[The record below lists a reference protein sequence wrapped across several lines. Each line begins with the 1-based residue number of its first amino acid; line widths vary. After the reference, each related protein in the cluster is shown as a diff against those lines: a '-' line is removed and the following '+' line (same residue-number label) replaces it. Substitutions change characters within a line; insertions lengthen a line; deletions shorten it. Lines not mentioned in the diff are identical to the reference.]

1 MKHGPQSWHMLKTK
15 LRDGTLHEVFDDWKW
30 ILRYTARYRG
40 RIVLYT
46 LLGILSSTLG
56 LAGSVAGKY
65 LIDIIT
71 GMQTQRL
78 LFFGCFMI
86 GTALASLVIG
96 CIVDRL
102 SARLT
107 ADIGN
112 DVQADLFARVL
123 DADWLSV
130 SRYASGDLVSRFT
143 QDASTVASNAVGW
156 IPRVLIAAYQFAAT
170 FVVILYYDPVMALFA
185 LGTAPML
192 LLLSRRVIR
201 EQRTR
206 GAEVRDAAGVLSAFA
221 VESFGGIDTVKSFG
235 MTDLC
240 CSRLHRIQQN
250 YREKTLAHQWF
261 SMKTGSVLQLCGMAV
276 QYAAFG
282 YCLWRLWSGDIT
294 FGTMTLFLQQRSNL
308 TGAFHALVGMIPT
321 FLSASVAAHRICA
334 CIGLPGERHAGVPV
348 ASVPAGGISVCMDG
362 VRFAYEEG
370 RDVLCGS
377 GMEAHPGEIVALV
390 GASGEGKTTLLRLL
404 LGLVVPSEGT
414 AVLRGTD
421 GTVYDISADTRT
433 LFSYVPQGNTV
444 FSGTVADNLRMVKPD
459 ADDAAL
465 IAALDGA
472 CAWEFVSRM
481 PQGLETEIGERGRG
495 LSEGQA
501 QRIALARALLRDA
514 PVLLLDEATSALDV
528 ATERRVLRS
537 IMERAPQKTIL
548 LTTHRPTVLGMCSR
562 VYRVT
567 DTRITALSAEESS
580 ALAMDF

>member
-1 MKHGPQSWHMLKTK
+1 MKHGPQSLRMLKTK
-15 LRDGTLHEVFDDWKW
+15 LRDGTLHELFDDWKW
-30 ILRYTARYRG
+30 ILRYTAQYRG

-46 LLGILSSTLG
+46 VLGIVSSTLG

-71 GMQTQRL
+71 GMQTDRL
-78 LFFGCFMI
+78 VLLGCFMI

-96 CIVDRL
+96 CIADRL

-143 QDASTVASNAVGW
+143 QDAAAVAGNAVGW
-156 IPRVLIAAYQFAAT
+156 IPRAVIAAYQFAAT
-170 FVVILYYDPVMALFA
+170 FVVILYYDPIMALFA
-185 LGTAPML
+185 LGTAPVL

-201 EQRTR
+201 EQRAR
-206 GAEVRDAAGVLSAFA
+206 GAEVRDAAGELSAYA
-221 VESFGGIDTVKSFG
+221 VETFGGIDTVKSFG
-235 MTDLC
+235 IMDLC
-240 CSRLHRIQQN
+240 GSRLHRIQQN

-308 TGAFHALVGMIPT
+308 TGAFNALVGMVPA
-321 FLSASVAAHRICA
+321 FLSASVAAHRICE
-334 CIGLPGERHAGVPV
+334 CIGLPEERHAGLPA
-348 ASVPAGGISVCMDG
+348 ASVPTGGISVCMDG
-362 VRFAYEEG
+362 VQFAYEEG
-370 RDVLCGS
+370 RDVLRGS

-390 GASGEGKTTLLRLL
+390 GTSGEGKTTLLRLM
-404 LGLVVPSEGT
+404 LGLIVPTEGT
-414 AVLRGTD
+414 VMLRGSD
-421 GTVYDISADTRT
+421 GTVYDVSADTRT

-444 FSGTVADNLRMVKPD
+444 FSGTIADNLRMVKPD
-459 ADDAAL
+459 ADNAAL
-465 IAALDGA
+465 IAALDAA

-481 PQGLETEIGERGRG
+481 PQGLETEIGERGKG

-501 QRIALARALLRDA
+501 
-514 PVLLLDEATSALDV
+514 
-528 ATERRVLRS
+528 
-537 IMERAPQKTIL
+537 
-548 LTTHRPTVLGMCSR
+548 
-562 VYRVT
+562 
-567 DTRITALSAEESS
+567 
-580 ALAMDF
+580 